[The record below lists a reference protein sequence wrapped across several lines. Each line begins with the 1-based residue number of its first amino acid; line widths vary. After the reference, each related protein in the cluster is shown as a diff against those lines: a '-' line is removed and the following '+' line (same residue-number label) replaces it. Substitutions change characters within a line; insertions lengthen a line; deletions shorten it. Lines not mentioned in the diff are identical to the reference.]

1 MGSVFTTPDGFIEE
15 QPTAAEAA
23 LFGPGQGQWWGR
35 ELGKNSGEFW
45 LQSINAEAL
54 NSQPLRRRV
63 GYLNTLEDI
72 LKHLGHRME
81 PFLPEL
87 LALAVVLLQG
97 ATSELIN
104 YVANNDAG
112 SA

>member
-1 MGSVFTTPDGFIEE
+1 MGPRAW
-15 QPTAAEAA
+15 P
-23 LFGPGQGQWWGR
+23 
-35 ELGKNSGEFW
+35 KSGEFW

-87 LALAVVLLQG
+87 LALTVLLQG
-97 ATSELIN
+97 ATSDLITPQSPS
-104 YVANNDAG
+104 AAG
-112 SA
+112 NGGGDGIVPEEEKEKEEGGKEIRSRVFD